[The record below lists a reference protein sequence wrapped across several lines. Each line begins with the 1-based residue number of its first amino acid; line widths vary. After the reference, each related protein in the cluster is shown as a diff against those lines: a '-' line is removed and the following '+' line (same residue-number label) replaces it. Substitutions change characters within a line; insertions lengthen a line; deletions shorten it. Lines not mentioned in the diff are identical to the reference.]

1 MKNTILKYI
10 RENKFSS
17 KLDIVQR
24 FNLSLSSVT
33 KRINELLFDKIIVE
47 NGLGTSTGGRK
58 PTLYSL
64 NPDFGITVS
73 VIVEFDMMS
82 ISINDFLSNII
93 AKQNIPVNL
102 SKEDGSVI
110 KKIITSVENLM
121 KENNL
126 PISKIKG
133 IGIAG
138 GGILNKEKG
147 TIQFKMINKVIN
159 FFPTLKKI
167 YNDVSLVLEDI
178 VYAEAVGEKNFGQAL
193 GISNFI
199 YVRYKKTIGAVIC
212 SDGKIHRD
220 STGYVSELGH
230 ITIDK
235 EGPLCYCGSR
245 GCLEQLASE
254 WYLEKE
260 IKKALDRGVITRM
273 KNLHNYKK
281 KSVLGI
287 VSEAAENGD
296 RLALSLLDQVSENL
310 GIGLATLINLFHPT
324 LIIIGGNFSEK
335 QNSFLRLLKQYTKM
349 YSLRGLEKNVEYKLS
364 FNTDKMGLKGLSEL
378 VINEVL
384 QGFYNHFSKNKEI
397 RGAKW
402 VNWQ

>member
-1 MKNTILKYI
+1 MQKTILKYI
-10 RENKFSS
+10 KENKFSS

-24 FNLSLSSVT
+24 LNLSLSSVT
-33 KRINELLFDKIIVE
+33 KKINELLFDKIIVE
-47 NGLGTSTGGRK
+47 NGFGTSTGGRK

-73 VIVEFDMMS
+73 VIVDLDIVN

-102 SKEDGSVI
+102 SREADSVI
-110 KKIITSVENLM
+110 KKIITSIEGLM
-121 KENNL
+121 QENNL
-126 PISKIKG
+126 PPSKIKS

-159 FFPTLKKI
+159 FFPALRKI
-167 YNDVSLVLEDI
+167 YNDVPLMLED
-178 VYAEAVGEKNFGQAL
+178 VAYADAMGEKNFGQAM

-199 YVRYKKTIGAVIC
+199 YIRYKKTIGAVIC
-212 SDGKIHRD
+212 SGGKIHGD

-230 ITIDK
+230 ITMNK

-245 GCLEQLASE
+245 GCLEQFASE

-260 IKKALDRGVITRM
+260 IKKALGRGTITHM
-273 KNLHNYKK
+273 KNLRNYRK
-281 KSVLGI
+281 KSVLEV
-287 VSEAAENGD
+287 VSEAGEKGD

-324 LIIIGGNFSEK
+324 LLIIGGNLPEK
-335 QNSFLRLLKQYTKM
+335 QDSFFGLLRQYTKM
-349 YSLRGLEKNVEYKLS
+349 YSLRELEKNVEYKLS
-364 FNTDKMGLKGLSEL
+364 FNIDEMGLRGLSKL
-378 VINEVL
+378 VTDEVL
-384 QGFYNHFSKNKEI
+384 QGFYNRSSKKI
-397 RGAKW
+397 RGVK
-402 VNWQ
+402 

>member
-1 MKNTILKYI
+1 MQKTALKYI
-10 RENKFSS
+10 KENKFSS
-17 KLDIVQR
+17 KPDIVQGL
-24 FNLSLSSVT
+24 NLSLSSVT
-33 KRINELLFDKIIVE
+33 KRINELLSYKIIVE

-73 VIVEFDMMS
+73 VIVDFDMIS

-102 SKEDGSVI
+102 SREARSAI
-110 KKIITSVENLM
+110 KKIITPMEGLM

-126 PISKIKG
+126 STSKIKG

-159 FFPTLKKI
+159 FFSALRKI
-167 YNDVSLVLEDI
+167 YNDVPLILEDV
-178 VYAEAVGEKNFGQAL
+178 VYTEAMGEKNFGQAQ

-230 ITIDK
+230 ITVDR
-235 EGPLCYCGSR
+235 EGPICYCGSR

-254 WYLEKE
+254 WYLERE
-260 IKKALDRGVITRM
+260 IEKALGRGVITHI
-273 KNLHNYKK
+273 KNLRSHRK
-281 KSVLGI
+281 KSVLEV
-287 VSEAAENGD
+287 VSEAAKKGD
-296 RLALSLLDQVSENL
+296 RLALSLIDQVSENF

-324 LIIIGGNFSEK
+324 LVIIGGNFPEE
-335 QNSFLRLLKQYTKM
+335 QNSFLGLVRQYTKM
-349 YSLRGLEKNVEYKLS
+349 YSLRGLEKHVEYKLS
-364 FNTDKMGLKGLSEL
+364 FNMDEMGLKGLSEL
-378 VINEVL
+378 VIDEVL
-384 QGFYNHFSKNKEI
+384 QDFCNRFSEK
-397 RGAKW
+397 
-402 VNWQ
+402 